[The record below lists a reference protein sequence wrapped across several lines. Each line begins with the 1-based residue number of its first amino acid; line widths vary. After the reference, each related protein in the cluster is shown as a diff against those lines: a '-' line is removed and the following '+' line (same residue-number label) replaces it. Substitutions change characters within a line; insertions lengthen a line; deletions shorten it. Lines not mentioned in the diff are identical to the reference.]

1 MEDQQQKKY
10 QLMTETPVSRLIP
23 RMALPCV
30 VSMLVTAF
38 YNMADTFFVG
48 MLKSNAATGAVG
60 VVFSLMAII
69 QAIGFF
75 FGQGSGNFISR
86 EIGHKNYQEASEMA
100 STGFFSALATGIL
113 ICVLGLLFL
122 EPLAYLLGST
132 DTILPYTKA
141 YLSVILLGTP
151 WMTSSLVLNNQ
162 LRFQGSAAYAMV
174 GITSGAVLNI
184 GLDPLLIFVL
194 DLGIA
199 GAAWATIIS
208 QFVSFCLLLIGCT
221 KGGNLQIH
229 LSHVK
234 LKPYYYLWIF
244 KGGLPSLARQG
255 LASVATICLNQA
267 ARTYGDAAIAAMGV
281 VQRIM
286 MFGGSA
292 MIGFG
297 QGFQPVC
304 GFNYGAGL
312 YHRVKEGFW
321 FSVKVTFVLLLAVS
335 AAGFACAPQLV
346 SIFRDDPEV
355 IAIGT
360 AALRFQCVTF
370 CLQSWVVMGNMCQ
383 QTMGLTVPATLYGG
397 GPAGAVLYPHR
408 VDPGP
413 DAGPARYPDGS
424 DGGGPADLSL
434 LRSHSDLGAEKI
446 VAAAK
451 INCNRN
457 FWDRIPLYVS
467 CTAVFFYGERPSQL
481 FCGIKTAQRQ
491 KAIDFSKKLIY
502 NRHIPKT
509 EGAYECRDHRGAEG
523 SAANRRS
530 IPSARTGAGA
540 ERRSC

>member
-1 MEDQQQKKY
+1 
-10 QLMTETPVSRLIP
+10 MTETPVGPLILRLA
-23 RMALPCV
+23 MPCI

-86 EIGHKNYQEASEMA
+86 EIGHKNYEGASEMA
-100 STGFFSALATGIL
+100 STGFFSALATGVL
-113 ICVLGLLFL
+113 ICALGLLFL

-141 YLSVILLGTP
+141 YLSVILLGAP
-151 WMTSSLVLNNQ
+151 WMTASLVLNNQ

-184 GLDPLLIFVL
+184 GLDPLLIFTF

-208 QFVSFCLLLIGCT
+208 QFVSFCLLLAGCRR
-221 KGGNLQIH
+221 GGNLRLGI
-229 LSHVK
+229 SHVR
-234 LKPYYYLWIF
+234 LRLYYFGWIF

-255 LASVATICLNQA
+255 LSSVATICLNHA
-267 ARTYGDAAIAAMGV
+267 AMPYGDAAIAAMGV

-312 YHRVKEGFW
+312 YHRVKEGFR
-321 FSVKVTFVLLLAVS
+321 FCVKWSTVFLTAVS
-335 AAGFACAPQLV
+335 VLGLVLAPQIIAV
-346 SIFRDDPEV
+346 FRNDPEV
-355 IAIGT
+355 IAFG
-360 AALRFQCVTF
+360 ARALRLQCLAFPLCGVIVISSMLT
-370 CLQSWVVMGNMCQ
+370 
-383 QTMGLTVPATLYGG
+383 QTINKVWQASVLAVARQGLFFIPAVLALPHIWGELGVQLAQPVSDVCAFALTVPL
-397 GPAGAVLYPHR
+397 VLG
-408 VDPGP
+408 V
-413 DAGPARYPDGS
+413 
-424 DGGGPADLSL
+424 
-434 LRSHSDLGAEKI
+434 LRDMDRQQRLEKI
-446 VAAAK
+446 
-451 INCNRN
+451 R
-457 FWDRIPLYVS
+457 
-467 CTAVFFYGERPSQL
+467 
-481 FCGIKTAQRQ
+481 
-491 KAIDFSKKLIY
+491 
-502 NRHIPKT
+502 
-509 EGAYECRDHRGAEG
+509 
-523 SAANRRS
+523 
-530 IPSARTGAGA
+530 
-540 ERRSC
+540 

>member
-141 YLSVILLGTP
+141 YLSVILLGAP

-208 QFVSFCLLLIGCT
+208 QFVSFCLLLVGCT
-221 KGGNLQIH
+221 KGGNLKLH

-335 AAGFACAPQLV
+335 AAGFAWAPQLV

-360 AALRFQCVTF
+360 AAP
-370 CLQSWVVMGNMCQ
+370 
-383 QTMGLTVPATLYGG
+383 VPVRDLLPAKLGGHGQYVSADHGPDGAGHLYGG

-424 DGGGPADLSL
+424 DGSGPADLSL

-457 FWDRIPLYVS
+457 FWDRIPLYGS
-467 CTAVFFYGERPSQL
+467 CTAVFFMGERP
-481 FCGIKTAQRQ
+481 
-491 KAIDFSKKLIY
+491 
-502 NRHIPKT
+502 P
-509 EGAYECRDHRGAEG
+509 
-523 SAANRRS
+523 
-530 IPSARTGAGA
+530 
-540 ERRSC
+540 